1 MAKFADMYYLE
12 PQTGSYK
19 ILDDI
24 IPITING
31 DYGYGKCILIA
42 HNKKKI
48 TGFNISATLGTH
60 EIFVSTKDEDPTYW
74 HTYTGSYRFFPTPV
88 VYLWIRIPKLD
99 NFAETN
105 TNLSTKSYTITPTI
119 IDDEIENYG
128 AYNLT
133 NASTLT
139 VTSNTVTNPVLIDDN
154 DVYIDNGGR
163 ILKSSNH
170 GSMFSGYPNGR
181 GLNTVGVGS
190 AVRFFY
196 KYDGLISFG
205 QIVSNVGK
213 INSINPGLNGEANV
227 LSHNNVWP
235 VDAVIVTKDGVD
247 YTVAMVYSRTVSFT
261 KYGGCYKS
269 IAGANSLTK
278 KKADDWITYNSRIF
292 KISDTGHL
300 RGFSSLTTSRS
311 YYNSTDY
318 GDNWTYIY
326 ARRTPTDAVVLNAD
340 NFNYICGNT
349 SIHNIDASEVDT
361 NILGIPNATFRRIAY
376 GYDMVV
382 AYSLD
387 QYAASP
393 TPYLYVQ
400 KEGSWYRIPLLEIAA
415 FPWLVSNVASSLNP
429 KSMFF
434 TNDRSLLLIIDGFF
448 IKLPIDKLFDIS
460 GTIKLVQ
467 DPYIFNNNNYFTSS
481 ANIDLP
487 STNTQAFEFEVRMK
501 IDSSQTANIIKCGSG
516 NFAPTLSIAPTGIL
530 TASFGGVTMVHTTAI
545 SAGKWYEVKFGY
557 SSGNGY
563 VRFDET
569 IKYTSA
575 ATYDNT
581 GNTTISVAGPT
592 NLMLGSI
599 DYVKYS
605 VNNVLKS
612 LWDFNK
618 PYTFRTGTI
627 QIKDYTGRKHI
638 TKQ

>member
-1 MAKFADMYYLE
+1 MAKFADMFYLE

-48 TGFNISATLGTH
+48 TGFSISATLGTH
-60 EIFVSTKDEDPTYW
+60 EIFVSTRDEDPTYW

-88 VYLWIRIPKLD
+88 VYLWIRVPKLD

-139 VTSNTVTNPVLIDDN
+139 VTQNTVNNPVLVDDN
-154 DVYIDNGGR
+154 DIYIDNGGR

-190 AVRFFY
+190 AIRLFY
-196 KYDGLISFG
+196 KRDGLIFFSHNP
-205 QIVSNVGK
+205 SNVGK
-213 INSINPGLNGEANV
+213 INSINPGLNGEANAFSSNA
-227 LSHNNVWP
+227 LWP
-235 VDAVIVTKDGVD
+235 IDSTIVTKDGID
-247 YTVAMVYSRTVSFT
+247 YLVAMVYSRTYNAVNYGGIYKSDPDSISFT
-261 KYGGCYKS
+261 QKKYD
-269 IAGANSLTK
+269 A
-278 KKADDWITYNSRIF
+278 WFTYNTKIF

-318 GDNWTYIY
+318 GDNWSYLY
-326 ARRTPTDAVVLNAD
+326 ARRTPTDAVVLNSD

-349 SIHNIDASEVDT
+349 SIHNIDADEVDT
-361 NILGIPNATFRRIAY
+361 NILGVPNATFRRIAY
-376 GYDMVV
+376 GYNMVV
-382 AYSLD
+382 VYSLD

-393 TPYLYVQ
+393 TPYLYISSD
-400 KEGSWYRIPLLEIAA
+400 GSWYRVPLLEIAA
-415 FPWLVSNVASSLNP
+415 FPYLVANVASSLNP
-429 KSMFF
+429 KNMFF
-434 TNDRSLLLIIDGFF
+434 TNDRHLLLIIDGFF
-448 IKLPIDKLFDIS
+448 IKLPIDKLLGIS

-467 DPYIFNNNNYFTSS
+467 NPFIFNNNNYFSS
-481 ANIDLP
+481 TANIDLP
-487 STNTQAFEFEVRMK
+487 STNTQAFEFEIRMK
-501 IDSSQTANIIKCGSG
+501 IDSAQTANIIKCGSG
-516 NFAPTLSIAPTGIL
+516 SFLPTLSIAPNNIL

-545 SAGKWYEVKFGY
+545 EEDKWYEIKFGY
-557 SSGNGY
+557 TGSQGY
-563 VRFDET
+563 VRFDES

-575 ATYDNT
+575 ASYTNT

-618 PYTFRTGTI
+618 PYTFRTGTV
-627 QIKDYTGRKHI
+627 QIKDYIGRKHI